1 MAASKV
7 EVLEQIAR
15 GFALDLLDAM
25 DEVESVDAVTI
36 DVHNAH
42 GLPSVGYTAW
52 SNGHRV
58 WCHNLVG
65 DELPTREA

>member
-7 EVLEQIAR
+7 EVLERLVRAMT
-15 GFALDLLDAM
+15 LDLLDAIS
-25 DEVESVDAVTI
+25 EVDSVDAVTI

>member
-7 EVLEQIAR
+7 EVLERLVRAMT
-15 GFALDLLDAM
+15 LDLLDAIS
-25 DEVESVDAVTI
+25 EVEGVDAVSI

-65 DELPTREA
+65 DEIPDLEA

>member
-7 EVLEQIAR
+7 ETLEQLVR
-15 GFALDLLDAM
+15 GMTLDLLDAIN
-25 DEVESVDAVTI
+25 EVEGVDAVTI

-42 GLPSVGYTAW
+42 GLPSIEYSAW

-58 WCHNLVG
+58 WYHNLVG